1 MLKLG
6 LCGWLTPDDAAS
18 TGVSRAGGVSEETLR
33 LVERLIT
40 VVRRRRS
47 PKAVETYEQVLFL
60 VEYVEFL
67 RRHASESASALL
79 SMDLFADWDTH
90 VE

>member
-6 LCGWLTPDDAAS
+6 LCGWLPADSPAAKS
-18 TGVSRAGGVSEETLR
+18 GARHNSEVDPNTLR

-47 PKAVETYEQVLFL
+47 PKAIETYEQVLFL
-60 VEYVEFL
+60 VEYVEYL
-67 RRHASESASALL
+67 RRRASAGA
-79 SMDLFADWDTH
+79 SSFTTDLFADWDTR

>member
-6 LCGWLTPDDAAS
+6 LCGWLPPSNTIS
-18 TGVSRAGGVSEETLR
+18 TRASRAGEIGEETLR

-67 RRHASESASALL
+67 RQRAAEPSNTLFPV
-79 SMDLFADWDTH
+79 DLFADWDTH
-90 VE
+90 VD